1 MSTVTKSF
9 FQIAVVPGFFYA
21 SVCLS
26 LSAHYLF
33 KKGDK
38 WLGFFFLHWIQA
50 IGQMKTN
57 KQAQTSDVLTK
68 ESWFCVCVSFCK
80 TNDKKN

>member
-1 MSTVTKSF
+1 MVWF
-9 FQIAVVPGFFYA
+9 
-21 SVCLS
+21 
-26 LSAHYLF
+26 
-33 KKGDK
+33 
-38 WLGFFFLHWIQA
+38 FFFLHWIKA

>member
-1 MSTVTKSF
+1 MF
-9 FQIAVVPGFFYA
+9 
-21 SVCLS
+21 
-26 LSAHYLF
+26 
-33 KKGDK
+33 
-38 WLGFFFLHWIQA
+38 FFFLHWIQA

-80 TNDKKN
+80 TMTRKINFALKILSNQ